1 MTHDWQQYTPKQVR
15 TDKIGGSRLVLA
27 FAKDYK
33 NYFNQELTC
42 INCESSFKNEFLKY
56 IRTMS
61 KEAKNDYELK
71 PKYNGLPLGFGLR
84 GRVYNGKITKKQA
97 DHLLKNH
104 PKGEDLFK
112 VLPEDSSVEMSKKEV
127 IALLTKKGIDFDP
140 KAKKDDLL
148 EILNK

>member
-1 MTHDWQQYTPKQVR
+1 MTHDWQQYTPEQVR
-15 TDKIGGSRLVLA
+15 ADKIDGSRLVLA

-104 PKGEDLFK
+104 PKGKDL
-112 VLPEDSSVEMSKKEV
+112 SKFFRKTV
-127 IALLTKKGIDFDP
+127 QLKCQKKKLSP
-140 KAKKDDLL
+140 Y
-148 EILNK
+148 

>member
-1 MTHDWQQYTPKQVR
+1 LATIYTRAKSVP
-15 TDKIGGSRLVLA
+15 TKIDGSRLVWLLP
-27 FAKDYK
+27 KITK

-84 GRVYNGKITKKQA
+84 GRVYNGKITK
-97 DHLLKNH
+97 
-104 PKGEDLFK
+104 
-112 VLPEDSSVEMSKKEV
+112 
-127 IALLTKKGIDFDP
+127 
-140 KAKKDDLL
+140 
-148 EILNK
+148 NKPTTY